1 MKGYIFLVVTLIVL
15 LSFSQKTVGTEIV
28 DIGESKSIEE
38 ANKGFWEDDIL
49 KPPPNTQRSA
59 ITDGDKLWTSPVPYV
74 LDKDLEMN
82 AKGLV
87 LKAFDQF
94 RLKSCFDFK
103 PRDSE
108 EYYISVKKL
117 SGCFSYIGKVISNGQ
132 NLSIGANCD
141 SIAVVEH
148 EFLHALGFYHEQSR
162 YDRDDYVTIV
172 SENIQEGREH
182 NFDKESNETT
192 TTQGVPY
199 DYWSVM
205 HYGKDAF
212 TNGNGS
218 TIITKDP
225 KFQDVIGQRL
235 EVSPKDVL
243 ELNLLYKCNSTIA
256 FQMQC
261 SFSDETMCE
270 MTSCSQ
276 SGLAWEMVTKVTG
289 GPMSDHTN
297 LPSGSGE
304 QGEDAG
310 YFMHVSTA
318 SGQEGDSAWLET
330 HRMSLNRE
338 HHVQCLQFYYY
349 HSGNMSDHLNI
360 WIREFQDELDLKG
373 TLRLMG
379 QITGGPTKHWKL
391 HHVSLNATE
400 HFTVEFEARKG
411 AGSSAGGFS
420 IDDINLSEI
429 ECPHVTIQLDDF
441 EPLLNSSRIGTFI
454 YSPRQYSSGG
464 YAYRVAVALN
474 NSHFGL
480 FVQLVSGENDERL
493 EWPCTER
500 QVTFKM
506 LDQNSNTQLQMSKQL
521 SITTDRRILT
531 DGNYLWGN
539 PRQFGS
545 SYVDDTGETIFTGT
559 LFGRSSFAN
568 ENELKTREFLKGGS
582 VIFTFSFQDITPL
595 VNGSALPS
603 PEVVPAEIKYPPKDL
618 NRGSCASSTS
628 TPKPHQTTNES
639 SFITHDPM
647 METTDYSN
655 STSDPQ
661 MTTDYNT
668 TTLPPPKTT
677 NESSFITHD
686 PMMETTDYSNTTDNA
701 PRTTNDSFTTLPT
714 PKTTNESSNSTSDP
728 QMTTDYNNTTDN
740 APRTTNDS
748 FTTLPTPKTTN
759 ESSNSTSDPQMT
771 TDYNFTTLPP
781 PKTTNESSF
790 ITHDPMMETTDYSN
804 STSDPQM
811 TTDYNTTTLPPPK
824 TTNESSFITHDPLM
838 ETTDYSNTT
847 DNAPRTTND
856 SFITHDP
863 MMETTD
869 YSNSTSDPQ
878 MTTDYNTT
886 TLPPPKTTNESSF
899 ITHDPM
905 METTDYSNTT
915 DNAPRTTNDSTTT
928 LPTPKTTNESS
939 NSTSDPQMTTDYN
952 TTTLPPPK
960 TTNESSFITHD
971 PMMETTDYSN
981 TTDNAPRTTNDSTT
995 TLPTPKTT
1003 NESSNSTSDPQMTTD
1018 YNFTTLPTPKTT
1030 NESSFI
1036 THDPPETT
1044 DYSTTTSDP
1053 QMTTDYSTTPLRAN
1067 KNHG

>member
-728 QMTTDYNNTTDN
+728 QMTTDYN
-740 APRTTNDS
+740 
-748 FTTLPTPKTTN
+748 FTTLPT
-759 ESSNSTSDPQMT
+759 
-771 TDYNFTTLPP
+771 
-781 PKTTNESSF
+781 
-790 ITHDPMMETTDYSN
+790 
-804 STSDPQM
+804 
-811 TTDYNTTTLPPPK
+811 PK
-824 TTNESSFITHDPLM
+824 TTNESSFITHDPL
-838 ETTDYSNTT
+838 
-847 DNAPRTTND
+847 
-856 SFITHDP
+856 
-863 MMETTD
+863 METTD

>member
-639 SFITHDPM
+639 SFITHDPP
-647 METTDYSN
+647 ETTDYSN

-686 PMMETTDYSNTTDNA
+686 PMMETTDYS
-701 PRTTNDSFTTLPT
+701 FTTLPT
-714 PKTTNESSNSTSDP
+714 PKTTNESSFITHDP
-728 QMTTDYNNTTDN
+728 MMETTDYSNTTDN

>member
-728 QMTTDYNNTTDN
+728 QMTTDYN
-740 APRTTNDS
+740 

>member
-639 SFITHDPM
+639 SFITHDPP
-647 METTDYSN
+647 ETTDYSN

-714 PKTTNESSNSTSDP
+714 PKTTNESSFITHDP
-728 QMTTDYNNTTDN
+728 MMETTDYSNTTDN

>member
-714 PKTTNESSNSTSDP
+714 PKTTNESSFITHDP
-728 QMTTDYNNTTDN
+728 MMETTDYSNTTDN

-856 SFITHDP
+856 S
-863 MMETTD
+863 
-869 YSNSTSDPQ
+869 
-878 MTTDYNTT
+878 TT

-905 METTDYSNTT
+905 METTDY
-915 DNAPRTTNDSTTT
+915 STTT

>member
-714 PKTTNESSNSTSDP
+714 PKTTNESSFITHDP
-728 QMTTDYNNTTDN
+728 MMETTDYSNTTDN

-748 FTTLPTPKTTN
+748 FTTLPT
-759 ESSNSTSDPQMT
+759 
-771 TDYNFTTLPP
+771 
-781 PKTTNESSF
+781 
-790 ITHDPMMETTDYSN
+790 
-804 STSDPQM
+804 
-811 TTDYNTTTLPPPK
+811 PK

-856 SFITHDP
+856 S
-863 MMETTD
+863 
-869 YSNSTSDPQ
+869 
-878 MTTDYNTT
+878 
-886 TLPPPKTTNESSF
+886 
-899 ITHDPM
+899 
-905 METTDYSNTT
+905 
-915 DNAPRTTNDSTTT
+915 TTT
-928 LPTPKTTNESS
+928 LPT
-939 NSTSDPQMTTDYN
+939 
-952 TTTLPPPK
+952 PK